1 MIRADQI
8 PDEVVEALHTSLADD
23 AGVLVPKGDCVTAIA
38 AALNA
43 WPRSYSLAENDSAE
57 IRGVAAIILPL
68 PQEVS
73 DE

>member
-1 MIRADQI
+1 MIKPDMI

-43 WPRSYSLAENDSAE
+43 WPGGAGKRDD
-57 IRGVAAIILPL
+57 IRQNQNAYLYPPPAAGGPR
-68 PQEVS
+68 
-73 DE
+73 